1 MKSIHPITSI
11 ASIVSLLHANWVKQ
25 THMHIHTC
33 THTHACMHTPT
44 HTHINSDAV
53 LESTADVVE
62 VEDGSRDELKDAVK

>member
-1 MKSIHPITSI
+1 MH
-11 ASIVSLLHANWVKQ
+11 ASMQ
-25 THMHIHTC
+25 
-33 THTHACMHTPT
+33 TPT

>member
-1 MKSIHPITSI
+1 MIKYFVHIH
-11 ASIVSLLHANWVKQ
+11 V
-25 THMHIHTC
+25 HTC
-33 THTHACMHTPT
+33 THTHACMHTPTHTHTHT